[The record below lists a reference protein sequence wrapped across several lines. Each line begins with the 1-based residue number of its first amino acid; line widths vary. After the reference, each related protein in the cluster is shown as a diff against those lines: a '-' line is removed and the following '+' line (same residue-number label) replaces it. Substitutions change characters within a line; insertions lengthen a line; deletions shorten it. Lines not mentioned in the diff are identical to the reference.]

1 MRVMGLVTT
10 AVVHLRLTACVL
22 IFGVSA
28 TFACLTFAVLAA
40 LQMDKLT
47 ACSQVGLYK
56 TPVVVLD
63 FASLYPS
70 LFRAHNMCYT
80 TLLHEEDAKALPPEK
95 VFTAPTGFSF
105 VKREVR
111 RGMLPAILA
120 ALIEVMASSIRL
132 GSDLLTHA

>member
-1 MRVMGLVTT
+1 M
-10 AVVHLRLTACVL
+10 
-22 IFGVSA
+22 
-28 TFACLTFAVLAA
+28 
-40 LQMDKLT
+40 

-80 TLLHEEDAKALPPEK
+80 TLLHEDDAKALPPGQ

-105 VKREVR
+105 VKPEVR
-111 RGMLPAILA
+111 PGMLPAILA
-120 ALIEVMASSIRL
+120 ALIEVLSSTIC
-132 GSDLLTHA
+132 